1 MSNKIEIADRSR
13 SNNLKGF
20 LIGGYIFILT
30 WFAEQFLQYG
40 GYELQSIRRFS
51 LPIFI
56 ISILIQAFFSVRLV
70 ILKNR
75 IRTDQELSEAL
86 YNELV
91 RLNEL
96 KSWRFAFFV
105 LVVYNLIFGVVS
117 TMYASLDFM
126 YVALTSAVVGFVSYH
141 SSFFHLDRG

>member
-1 MSNKIEIADRSR
+1 MPNKIEIADRSR
-13 SNNLKGF
+13 SSNLKGF

-30 WFAEQFLQYG
+30 WFVEQFLQYG
-40 GYELQSIRRFS
+40 GYELQSIRKFS
-51 LPIFI
+51 LPVFA
-56 ISILIQAFFSVRLV
+56 ISIIVQAFFSIRLV
-70 ILKNR
+70 ILKNK
-75 IRTDQELSEAL
+75 IKTDHELSEAL

-105 LVVYNLIFGVVS
+105 LVAYNLIFGIVS
-117 TMYASLDFM
+117 TIYAPLDFM

-141 SSFFHLDRG
+141 SAFFHLDRG